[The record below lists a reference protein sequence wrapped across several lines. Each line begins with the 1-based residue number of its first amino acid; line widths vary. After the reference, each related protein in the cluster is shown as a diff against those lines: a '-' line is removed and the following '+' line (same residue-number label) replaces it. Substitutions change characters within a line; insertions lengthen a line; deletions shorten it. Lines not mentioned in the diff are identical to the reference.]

1 MKYSAGPRVC
11 AHTQTELTIRTCE
24 QTAMRGMTGS
34 GDGVHILTG
43 PIHVEGAEPGD
54 VLKVEI
60 LELYPRKN
68 PNGESYGVNVRRSFS
83 LCNFFDC
90 TQPVHQRTIS
100 SIYQITF
107 HVL

>member
-1 MKYSAGPRVC
+1 
-11 AHTQTELTIRTCE
+11 
-24 QTAMRGMTGS
+24 MTGS

-68 PNGESYGVNVRRSFS
+68 PKGESYGVNVRHSFS
-83 LCNFFDC
+83 LCNF
-90 TQPVHQRTIS
+90 
-100 SIYQITF
+100 SIAHSLYTKELF
-107 HVL
+107 HHSIR

>member
-1 MKYSAGPRVC
+1 VIKCSKGPGVC
-11 AHTQTELTIRTCE
+11 AHTRIEVTICTYE

-60 LELYPRKN
+60 LELYPRRN
-68 PNGESYGVNVRRSFS
+68 PQGETYGVNVRHEFS
-83 LCNFFDC
+83 PCHFCIPLSKYL
-90 TQPVHQRTIS
+90 TT
-100 SIYQITF
+100 
-107 HVL
+107 